1 MKKDK
6 KKSDKKNNKGSD
18 DAKKTNIIHTQ
29 NEKIEDGEVE
39 TNDKEK
45 D

>member
-6 KKSDKKNNKGSD
+6 KNSDRKNKKGSD
-18 DAKKTNIIHTQ
+18 GKEKTNIIHTQ